1 MTRCR
6 CPTAASNVGLD
17 ARLRVVVVSNEIVIE
32 LSDVK
37 CFHKVG
43 LSTKSGWS
51 GSHNVDDAKKSLAS
65 TSIVHFLNDGMNGV
79 IPLMYPVY
87 NALYSI
93 SLQSISV
100 FTALQNVMSI
110 VVSPYV
116 GNKAD
121 SSRNFGWMMMLG
133 VLLLSF
139 GAAGYAV
146 SVLFLGG
153 SPLVIVLVLLS
164 IVIGVGSSFYHPIGA
179 AVLGQKLESS

>member
-1 MTRCR
+1 M
-6 CPTAASNVGLD
+6 
-17 ARLRVVVVSNEIVIE
+17 
-32 LSDVK
+32 
-37 CFHKVG
+37 
-43 LSTKSGWS
+43 
-51 GSHNVDDAKKSLAS
+51 
-65 TSIVHFLNDGMNGV
+65 HFVNDGISGV

-87 NALYSI
+87 NALYGI
-93 SLQSISV
+93 SLQSVSV

-121 SSRNFGWMMMLG
+121 SSKHFGWMMMLG
-133 VLLLSF
+133 VLLPSF

-164 IVIGVGSSFYHPIGA
+164 IVIAVGSSSYHPIGA
-179 AVLGQKLESS
+179 ALLGQD